1 MWYPVI
7 STIKPDEVDTSSS
20 IKYVYIRRNIT
31 ETTDDDNNIIYEYEE
46 YQLPKE
52 IYDVV
57 KVQDE
62 TISRVNDIEET
73 ITEIIGGGLIWLMLY

>member
-7 STIKPDEVDTSSS
+7 STIKPDEVDMSSS

-31 ETTDDDNNIIYEYEE
+31 ETTDDEDNIIYEYEE
-46 YQLPKE
+46 YKLPKE

-57 KVQDE
+57 RLQDE
-62 TISRVNDIEET
+62 TISRINDIEET
-73 ITEIIGGGLIWLMLY
+73 ITELIGGDS

>member
-20 IKYVYIRRNIT
+20 AKYVYIRRNIT
-31 ETTDDDNNIIYEYEE
+31 ETTDDDDNIIYEYEE

-73 ITEIIGGGLIWLMLY
+73 ITEIIGGGLI

>member
-62 TISRVNDIEET
+62 MISRVNDIEET
-73 ITEIIGGGLIWLMLY
+73 ITEIIGGGLI

>member
-1 MWYPVI
+1 MWYNVI

-20 IKYVYIRRNIT
+20 TKYVYIRRNIT
-31 ETTDDDNNIIYEYEE
+31 ETTDDDDNIIYEYEE

-52 IYDVV
+52 IYEVV

-73 ITEIIGGGLIWLMLY
+73 ITEIIGGGLI

>member
-20 IKYVYIRRNIT
+20 TKYVYIRRNIT
-31 ETTDDDNNIIYEYEE
+31 ETTDDDDNIIYEYEE

-73 ITEIIGGGLIWLMLY
+73 ITEIIGGGLI

>member
-62 TISRVNDIEET
+62 TITRVNDIEET
-73 ITEIIGGGLIWLMLY
+73 ITELIGGGLI

>member
-73 ITEIIGGGLIWLMLY
+73 ITEIIGGGLI

>member
-1 MWYPVI
+1 MWYNVI

-20 IKYVYIRRNIT
+20 TKYVYIRRNIT
-31 ETTDDDNNIIYEYEE
+31 ETTDDDDNIIYEYEE

-73 ITEIIGGGLIWLMLY
+73 ITEIIGGGLI

>member
-20 IKYVYIRRNIT
+20 MKYV
-31 ETTDDDNNIIYEYEE
+31 DNIIYEYEE

-62 TISRVNDIEET
+62 TISRINDIEET
-73 ITEIIGGGLIWLMLY
+73 ITEIIGGGLI

>member
-62 TISRVNDIEET
+62 TISRINDIEET
-73 ITEIIGGGLIWLMLY
+73 ITELIGGGLI

>member
-20 IKYVYIRRNIT
+20 AKYVYIRRNIT
-31 ETTDDDNNIIYEYEE
+31 ETTDDDDNIIYEYEE

-62 TISRVNDIEET
+62 MISRVNDIEET
-73 ITEIIGGGLIWLMLY
+73 ITEIIGGGLI